1 MSLATGCCA
10 PCETPDVVEVP
21 GVQGDDGADGSDGAD
36 GISSFSL
43 LTATATVP
51 ALAGDAVAL
60 QVAENSWAA
69 VGQVL
74 FTSDGTDR
82 MTVRVTGL
90 TGSTIISTVWLDA
103 PNDSAPGSI
112 VGIGGKVTPSGETGE
127 LAAALPTAFTDNS
140 GGTASNSIAVGVG
153 IYTLV
158 HPLTS
163 LATGLGVLAID
174 LLTGLTIGHRFQ
186 LLSFDFVTTIV
197 GAGAGA
203 SQVFNLEIGGT
214 DVTGGVLTVDL
225 ASTNTIGEI
234 SAGTAI
240 TADNVGTAGGT
251 ISIEMAAGGTVFTSG
266 SGYFVIRI
274 KNLDSSDAF
283 ASLADHVNDLITALT

>member
-1 MSLATGCCA
+1 MSLASDCCSC
-10 PCETPDVVEVP
+10 PTETVTQVP
-21 GVQGDDGADGSDGAD
+21 GVQGDEGNAGQDGSSGVSA
-36 GISSFSL
+36 FSL

-51 ALAGDAVAL
+51 ALEGDPVSL
-60 QVAENSWAA
+60 QVATNEWVAI
-69 VGQVL
+69 GQVL
-74 FTSDGTDR
+74 FASDGTDV
-82 MTVRVTGL
+82 MTVRVTGT

-112 VGIGGKVTPSGETGE
+112 VGIGGKVTPSGEPGQ

-140 GGTASNSIAVGVG
+140 GGTASNTLATG
-153 IYTLV
+153 IGTYSLI
-158 HPLTS
+158 HPLSS

-174 LLTGLTIGHRFQ
+174 LLTGLTVGHRFE
-186 LLSFDFVTTIV
+186 LVSFDFVTTIV

-203 SQVFNLEIGGT
+203 TQAFNLEIGAVDT
-214 DVTGGVLTVDL
+214 TGGLLTVDL

-234 SAGTAI
+234 SVGTAI
-240 TADNVGTAGGT
+240 TGNNVGAAGAV

-274 KNLDSSDAF
+274 KNLDTADF
-283 ASLADHVNDLITALT
+283 AASTAEHTNDLITALS

>member
-1 MSLATGCCA
+1 MSATGNCDCA
-10 PCETPDVVEVP
+10 CPTPEIVEVP
-21 GVQGDDGADGSDGAD
+21 GVQGSSGAAGSDGSDG
-36 GISSFSL
+36 ISAFT
-43 LTATATVP
+43 LTTA
-51 ALAGDAVAL
+51 
-60 QVAENSWAA
+60 AEDVNAPLDVITFD
-69 VGQVL
+69 VGQSGSFAIGQHIFV
-74 FTSDGTDR
+74 SDGTDWG
-82 MTVRVTGL
+82 TF
-90 TGSTIISTVWLDA
+90 IITAIGTATSITA
-103 PNDSAPGSI
+103 EFQNAPGDTATPFNLA
-112 VGIGGKVTPSGETGE
+112 VGSKVTPTGAPGA
-127 LAAALPTAFTDNS
+127 LSAALPTAFTDNS
-140 GGTASNSIAVGVG
+140 GGTASNTIAAGVG

-158 HPLTS
+158 HPLSS

-240 TADNVGTAGGT
+240 TAANVGTAAGT
-251 ISIEMAAGGTVFTSG
+251 ISIEMQAGGTVFSSG
-266 SGYFVIRI
+266 AGYFVIRI
-274 KNLDSSDAF
+274 KNLDDSDF
-283 ASLADHVNDLITALT
+283 AASTAAHINSLITALT